1 MDEYSNTETDSQIQ
15 RTEQWL
21 PEGRGWGWGGGEGKM
36 RKGDQLY
43 GDE

>member
-1 MDEYSNTETDSQIQ
+1 MNKPNEAITNTQIQ